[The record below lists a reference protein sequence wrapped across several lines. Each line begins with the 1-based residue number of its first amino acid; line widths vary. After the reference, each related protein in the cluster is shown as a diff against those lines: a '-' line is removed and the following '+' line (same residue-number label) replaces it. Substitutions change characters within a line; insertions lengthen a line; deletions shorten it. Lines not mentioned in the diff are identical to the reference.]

1 MTTEAKVGAF
11 VLGAFSLLAI
21 TLLYLINAGS
31 RAGTAPYRTY
41 LHYAGGLEPGD
52 PVLFGGIKVGSV
64 TGVKPWA
71 DDPTRIEVLVAL
83 KKGTPVNDKSVAKLG
98 AISLMSGPAL
108 LVSTGSND
116 AHRIGP
122 GGSIPSQEA
131 VSMDELV
138 SKVSTIADSANTLI
152 TQVQGELGSISGDA
166 RTVLANL
173 NSLTGRPNQERISSM
188 LEQTNRLVTDA
199 RPKIDHLMDQVS
211 SVAAKLDPAV
221 DHADK
226 AIQNVNATVTDMRDP
241 LRKDLTDLQVALQE
255 AKGLLADM
263 QVMVRANDSNIGE
276 ALENLRMTTE
286 NLNQLTNSVKQ
297 RPWSLIRI
305 RQPQDRK
312 VPE

>member
-166 RTVLANL
+166 RAVLANL

>member
-31 RAGTAPYRTY
+31 RTGTAPYRTY

-166 RTVLANL
+166 RAVLANL